1 MGIAQISY
9 ISLKKSNIRLLPF
22 LDAEIRKL
30 QYGTAATFGC
40 IFLAKLNEKPC
51 LTDIE
56 FKNAHIA
63 NLFYSLMH
71 NFRYILFNKSKKK
84 SLSLL
89 EAEIWKLQYGL
100 LANYRFIS

>member
-1 MGIAQISY
+1 MGIAQISW
-9 ISLKKSNIRLLPF
+9 ISFKKSNIWSLSL
-22 LDAEIRKL
+22 LDAEIKKL

-56 FKNAHIA
+56 FKNSNIA

-71 NFRYILFNKSKKK
+71 TLIYILFNKSPKKLCR
-84 SLSLL
+84 S
-89 EAEIWKLQYGL
+89 WKLRFGRCN
-100 LANYRFIS
+100 LAF